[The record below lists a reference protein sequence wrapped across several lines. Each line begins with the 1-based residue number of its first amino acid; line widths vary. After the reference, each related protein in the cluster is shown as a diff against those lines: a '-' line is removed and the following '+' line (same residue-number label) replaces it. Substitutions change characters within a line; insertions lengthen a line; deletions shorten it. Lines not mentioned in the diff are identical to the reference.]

1 MQSTRLVP
9 VMLPNGTLVKMEAQV
24 SGERDISAF
33 EGLPEP
39 LSLQMMQ
46 NAIQGVAQLV
56 DQALDKI
63 RPQKIVVEFGIELS
77 YEAGKLTSLIVQ
89 GSTKGTL
96 KIALEW
102 APTAPAPKP

>member
-1 MQSTRLVP
+1 MPSTRLLP
-9 VMLPNGTLVKMEAQV
+9 VTLPNGTVVQMEVRVPA
-24 SGERDISAF
+24 ERDIAAF

-39 LSLQMMQ
+39 LSLDVMRD
-46 NAIQGVAQLV
+46 AIQGVAQLV

-89 GSTKGTL
+89 GATKGTL
-96 KIALEW
+96 KISLEW
-102 APTAPAPKP
+102 TPATAPKS